1 MSFDVS
7 FNNGFSIVVF
17 VQIDYLTGALRPAYM
32 IVVFCNWLVTKIQ
45 TYLTPLYIIM
55 RYGYKYLELFCP
67 PVVPGTASLYH
78 QLGDVVESEQIDPE
92 VLAIRVVC
100 NPACVSICGRRKR

>member
-7 FNNGFSIVVF
+7 FNDGFSIVVF
-17 VQIDYLTGALRPAYM
+17 VQIDYLTGALSPAYGSY
-32 IVVFCNWLVTKIQ
+32 FCNWLVTKIQ
-45 TYLTPLYIIM
+45 TYLTPLYITL

-67 PVVPGTASLYH
+67 RVVTGTASLHH

-100 NPACVSICGRRKR
+100 NPASVSICGRRKL